1 MRMDS
6 VKNDLQKK
14 AEFLINLAKE
24 DFEEYKVEVDKL
36 TPEEK
41 EFFINYTKKMINSLE
56 KSTQNWNYGIF
67 QRKITKI

>member
-1 MRMDS
+1 MDS
-6 VKNDLQKK
+6 VKDDLQKK

-56 KSTQNWNYGIF
+56 KSTQN
-67 QRKITKI
+67 